1 MLMDNKGSSTHS
13 KKGRKGTILLVGE
26 KFTNTLTKRLL
37 SSRYKII
44 AVEDGFEA
52 LETLRTHTVDL
63 IISRLDLPKM
73 DCLELMMNL
82 RDLSINSPLVIL
94 ENTIGEKKDTS
105 ITVTDIWGYCYV
117 PAVTS
122 KMTEVLSCLKEP
134 ST

>member
-1 MLMDNKGSSTHS
+1 MDRKDRSNHS
-13 KKGRKGTILLVGE
+13 KKGSKGTILLVG
-26 KFTNTLTKRLL
+26 KKITNALPKRLL
-37 SSRYKII
+37 SYKYKII
-44 AVEDGFEA
+44 EAEDGFEA

-82 RDLSINSPLVIL
+82 RDLNINSPLVIL
-94 ENTIGEKKDTS
+94 ENMIGEKKDTPIS
-105 ITVTDIWGYCYV
+105 VTDIWGYCYV

-134 ST
+134 NT